1 MSRRVF
7 VEASPPLAIIAPYFF
22 AAPFG
27 LVAAGIIVAGLSG
40 IELGTYNHPDLVAL
54 VHTLL
59 LGWLTPAMF
68 GAMYQLGAA
77 VLRSPQPNSW
87 LLRIQF
93 SAHLLGVGA
102 LLLAFRAG
110 DLDWLKWAPFLI
122 LFSVGAHLWTV
133 QRSFRPSSDWSPTRK
148 YLFASTVMLAVTVLV
163 GAAWAQMLDGGA
175 VSVTPGRI
183 LAHAHVGLVGWL
195 AVTVMGVFYQLIPMF
210 MLAGSLQPRFTNWAL
225 GLVLAGLLL
234 FFAAGILELGAVF
247 WMPGVLLM
255 AVGCLI
261 WLGDQV
267 RSIRNRLLK
276 DRDLYFISILVS
288 LGFFAATVGLG
299 MAAAWWFAVDGAS
312 DTSMRL
318 LFAYFAAGVVGWMGI
333 VLVGN
338 SYKIVPFL
346 VWHHRYRSRAGI
358 EPVPLLEDMYNLA
371 LARAVLALHVGAT
384 LGLLLAVLVRE
395 TPIAVIAGAGMI
407 IAGLAH
413 AASLFSMLLPKSS
426 TRPPPVPRR
435 KPPAPDD
442 LLPMHPQPEST
453 EG

>member
-1 MSRRVF
+1 
-7 VEASPPLAIIAPYFF
+7 
-22 AAPFG
+22 
-27 LVAAGIIVAGLSG
+27 
-40 IELGTYNHPDLVAL
+40 
-54 VHTLL
+54 
-59 LGWLTPAMF
+59 
-68 GAMYQLGAA
+68 
-77 VLRSPQPNSW
+77 
-87 LLRIQF
+87 
-93 SAHLLGVGA
+93 
-102 LLLAFRAG
+102 
-110 DLDWLKWAPFLI
+110 
-122 LFSVGAHLWTV
+122 
-133 QRSFRPSSDWSPTRK
+133 
-148 YLFASTVMLAVTVLV
+148 
-163 GAAWAQMLDGGA
+163 
-175 VSVTPGRI
+175 
-183 LAHAHVGLVGWL
+183 
-195 AVTVMGVFYQLIPMF
+195 MF